1 MYNNTRPVWVEV
13 NLDNIEYNLRNIQ
26 RIVKNK
32 EIIAVVKADAYG
44 HGAVDVAHV
53 LSLNGITR
61 FAVAV
66 VTEAVELRRSGI
78 KSSIL
83 VLGYTPPSLYHML
96 LKYDIE
102 QTVFDYDT
110 AFRISD
116 LAKRWFKNVKI
127 HIKVDTGMG
136 RLGFLYCEESFNAI
150 YNISKLPC
158 LQIEGIYSH
167 FSSADESD
175 NSYTLMQLERFNDFC
190 LKINSM
196 GIEYKI
202 RHISNSAGILNI
214 PESIYD
220 AVRPGLSLYG
230 YYPSL
235 ETKRTIELRPA
246 LCFKSTII
254 YLKDLP
260 KGEYISYGRLYRTK
274 TLEKIATLPFG
285 YADGFSRLLNNKA
298 SVIIK
303 NKKVPIV
310 GSICMDQCM
319 ANVDDVPDAK
329 VGDEVIIIGESESEK
344 ITIEDLAKSLSTIN
358 YEVLCMITKR
368 VPRIYL
374 RECQIVKVR
383 NYV

>member
-26 RIVKNK
+26 RIIKDK

-44 HGAVDVAHV
+44 HGAIDIAHV
-53 LSLNGITR
+53 LSENGVKR

-78 KSSIL
+78 NSSIL

-102 QTVFDYDT
+102 QTVFDFDS
-110 AFRISD
+110 ASKISS
-116 LAKRWFKNVKI
+116 LAKTWFKNVKI
-127 HIKVDTGMG
+127 HIAIDTGMG
-136 RLGFLYCEESFNAI
+136 RIGFLYCDKSFKDI
-150 YNISKLPC
+150 YNISKLSNIE
-158 LQIEGIYSH
+158 IEGVFSH
-167 FSSADESD
+167 FSSSDEKD
-175 NSYTLMQLERFNDFC
+175 KTYTFMQIERFNDFC
-190 LKINSM
+190 LKIKSM
-196 GIEYKI
+196 GVDFNI

-214 PESIYD
+214 PEAYYD
-220 AVRPGLSLYG
+220 AVRPGIILYG
-230 YYPSL
+230 CYPS
-235 ETKRTIELRPA
+235 EEVNKTIKLKPA
-246 LCFKSTII
+246 LSFKSTII

-260 KGEYISYGRLYRTK
+260 KGECISYGRLYQTK
-274 TLEKIATLPFG
+274 ALEKIATLPFG
-285 YADGFSRLLNNKA
+285 YADGFSRLLNKKGN
-298 SVIIK
+298 VIIK
-303 NKKVPIV
+303 DKKVPIV

-319 ANVDDVPDAK
+319 VNVDGVDNVQ
-329 VGDEVIIIGESESEK
+329 VGDEVIIIGESESLK
-344 ITIEDLAKSLSTIN
+344 ITVEDLAKSLGTIN

-374 RECQIVKVR
+374 REGQVVKVR